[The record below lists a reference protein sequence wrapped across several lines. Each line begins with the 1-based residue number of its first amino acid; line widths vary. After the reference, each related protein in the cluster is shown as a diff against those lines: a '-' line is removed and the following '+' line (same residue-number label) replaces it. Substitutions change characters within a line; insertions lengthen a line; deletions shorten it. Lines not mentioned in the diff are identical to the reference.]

1 MALPEVPTQVHDPC
15 GRVYSV
21 ERQIGKGAFA
31 SVHRARVNG
40 ALMALKAVKT
50 HGLSDKVSDKFR
62 TELQIHSKLR
72 HRHIVA
78 FHRAF
83 SLKDNTYISLEL
95 CQNGT
100 LKEMISNRGCLSPP
114 EIRRLGLQLCGALHH
129 IHQRSV
135 IHRDIKAA
143 NIFLDSEMC
152 LKLGDFGLA
161 GILLTD
167 EEIGEVQR
175 RVTVCG
181 TPNYIAPEVLSKKR
195 GHVTKADIWSL
206 GVLFFHMMTGQ
217 MPFST
222 PEDKNNTAVFNRVAA
237 ATFTWPEKN
246 ANQLPEDAKDL
257 VLSLLQKEEDMRPSA
272 VEVAQNAFFK
282 SNTIPAR
289 LDSTCMTQDPT
300 WLKLRYPREMR
311 ASAPKISHEELL
323 KQCGL
328 VPINASGPPPALY
341 HTLFEEVNQGEVPQ
355 LPLKG
360 VYERKERLA
369 KPPQKKKP
377 LTIMTGIYHKAKDNM
392 SPKRS
397 TSSASTLSGP
407 TALFSQTEGT
417 ALRNNSPKATL
428 MKDVLQRA
436 LKGHLTKPGPIGEL
450 PPIVIYSC
458 EQIKWGTGFVLSDGS
473 IGILS
478 SRRSPAK
485 MVVVSAALPKL
496 LLKSQNEPKLT
507 SSSKSGPIPPGL
519 SCFFYE
525 QDSTKRNALSAGTV
539 PPTTPIPVLFHNE
552 SSSNYQTLAP
562 GSDGSKLKTDG
573 PNQSYNERCHLLNL
587 WLKFAKYMV
596 PKTPLNLLQ
605 PNVLISAFLD
615 PAQSE
620 LSVYDDLPTY
630 KPEPRLLTVQTL
642 GNVRAWAWSNGGI
655 QLDYPD
661 GGKVALSSCASRTKI
676 IYWPTTPSPSPSPS
690 PAPAPMVATPDSPPA
705 SITEDTPPFPLAA
718 VGAIKG
724 HSTSQRS
731 LNLELNT
738 LLSNHLGD
746 DDDLRLFLAPK
757 LAGNGIR
764 PKLEFMRD
772 VLIMWS
778 ANGGVGNAG
787 GQKLAYT
794 LSESEEGMK
803 EVWVTGP
810 ARERREMRVRN
821 GSGDGEEGGSEKW
834 ESEISREREEKRGGT
849 GGRKVGGRR
858 GGVEEE
864 KGEERE
870 VLRWGVARL

>member
-1 MALPEVPTQVHDPC
+1 MPLPDVPSQVHDPH

-21 ERQIGKGAFA
+21 ERKIGKGAFA
-31 SVHRARVNG
+31 SVHRTRVNG
-40 ALMALKAVKT
+40 TLIALKAVKT

-83 SLKDNTYISLEL
+83 SLKENTYIALEL

-100 LKEMISNRGCLSPP
+100 LKEMITNRGCLSAP

-143 NIFLDSEMC
+143 NIFLDSEMS

-167 EEIGEVQR
+167 EEYGDVQR

-246 ANQLPEDAKDL
+246 TNQLPGEAKDL
-257 VLSLLQKEEDMRPSA
+257 VLSLLQKDEDMRPSA
-272 VEVAQNAFFK
+272 VEVAQHDFFK
-282 SNTIPAR
+282 LNSIPAR
-289 LDSTCMTQDPT
+289 LDSTCMTQAPT
-300 WLKLRYPREMR
+300 FLKQKHPREMR
-311 ASAPKISHEELL
+311 VNAPKISHEEFL

-328 VPINASGPPPALY
+328 VPIDASALPSAVY
-341 HTLFEEVNQGEVPQ
+341 HTLFEEFNQGEVPQ

-360 VYERKERLA
+360 VYERREHLA
-369 KPPQKKKP
+369 KPPQRPKP
-377 LTIMTGIYHKAKDNM
+377 LNIVTGFYHKAKESM
-392 SPKRS
+392 SPKRT
-397 TSSASTLSGP
+397 TSSGSAVTGP
-407 TALFSQTEGT
+407 TTLFSLTEGII
-417 ALRNNSPKATL
+417 LRNNGPNSSL

-436 LKGHLTKPGPIGEL
+436 LKGHITKPGPIGQL
-450 PPIVIYSC
+450 PPVVIYSC
-458 EQIKWGTGFVLSDGS
+458 EQSKWGTGFVLSDGS

-485 MVVVSAALPKL
+485 MVVVAEALPKL
-496 LLKSQNEPKLT
+496 LIQSKNEPKST
-507 SSSKSGPIPPGL
+507 SSSKTGPVPADVN
-519 SCFFYE
+519 CFFYE
-525 QDSTKRNALSAGTV
+525 QDQHKRNAISAAIVG
-539 PPTTPIPVLFHNE
+539 PSSPTPVLLRNE
-552 SSSNYQTLAP
+552 SSNNYQTLAP
-562 GSDGSKLKTDG
+562 ESDGSKLKIDG
-573 PNQSYNERCHLLNL
+573 PDQFHNERCHLLNL
-587 WLKFAKYMV
+587 WAKFAKYMV

-605 PNVLISAFLD
+605 PNVLISAFID
-615 PAQSE
+615 PAQSQ
-620 LSVYDDLPTY
+620 LSVYDNLY
-630 KPEPRLLTVQTL
+630 SCGPEPRLLSVQTL

-661 GGKVALSSCASRTKI
+661 GGKIALSSCASRAKI
-676 IYWPTTPSPSPSPS
+676 IYWPTTP
-690 PAPAPMVATPDSPPA
+690 APPLTPPDSPPA
-705 SITEDTPPFPLAA
+705 RITEGAPNFP
-718 VGAIKG
+718 VPNISDIKG
-724 HSTSQRS
+724 HTTSQRS

-738 LLSNHLGD
+738 LLSLHLGD
-746 DDDLRLFLAPK
+746 DEDLRAFLAPK
-757 LAGNGIR
+757 LEANGIR
-764 PKLEFMRD
+764 HKLEFMRD

-778 ANGGVGNAG
+778 VNGGPGNSG

-794 LSESEEGMK
+794 MDEREEDMK
-803 EVWVTGP
+803 EAWVAGP
-810 ARERREMRVRN
+810 ARERKAEKMKT
-821 GSGDGEEGGSEKW
+821 GEEAGSEKW
-834 ESEISREREEKRGGT
+834 ESEISTRDGTAKEVGKKQPGGGT
-849 GGRKVGGRR
+849 VGKAGGRKRVG
-858 GGVEEE
+858 EEE
-864 KGEERE
+864 QGPDKEKE
-870 VLRWGVARL
+870 VLRWGVARLC